1 MSLNCLVPNYTLLV
15 QVLYDRQKVSFVGL
29 RKAQIVP
36 YNDKREQFQSTK
48 GNLFPLLR
56 GGARTGD
63 EGLVLKEQSM
73 VDKCMGKATNQSF
86 NQTLEIEGF
95 LDEILYI

>member
-1 MSLNCLVPNYTLLV
+1 MKG
-15 QVLYDRQKVSFVGL
+15 R
-29 RKAQIVP
+29 
-36 YNDKREQFQSTK
+36 RE
-48 GNLFPLLR
+48 R
-56 GGARTGD
+56 EE

-95 LDEILYI
+95 LDDILYI